1 MLEPLVVMQ
10 DSVAGIPIFVFLS
23 PGVDVA
29 ASVEALGRKV
39 GFTAD
44 NGRYAVVSLG
54 QGQEPI
60 AMAQLTQARAAGGW
74 VLLQNIHL
82 TIDWTAGPLEKA
94 VDKLAVGGHS
104 DFRRALRPA
113 CGCMAGQLWHSA
125 PQFLKPEILQN
136 RLFLSAEPPP
146 LLERALPISLL
157 QNSIKLTNEPPEGL
171 KVPVICTTSA
181 CNACR
186 ENVMTQPSIADPDR
200 GRPTCG
206 ARTASSARS
215 SWRAAPSRPSSAPS
229 CSRCPTSTPRCWS
242 ARSSASATCP
252 APPPARSHAI
262 LISSGPRPAA
272 SGWL

>member
-1 MLEPLVVMQ
+1 M
-10 DSVAGIPIFVFLS
+10 AGIPIFVFLS

-29 ASVEALGRKV
+29 ASVEALGRKL

-94 VDKLAVGGHS
+94 VDKLAAGGHP
-104 DFRRALRPA
+104 DFRRARARPA
-113 CGCMAGQLWHSA
+113 WRCMACIQLPWRTRCPA
-125 PQFLKPEILQN
+125 R

-146 LLERALPISLL
+146 LLERPLPISLL

-171 KVPVICTTSA
+171 KVL
-181 CNACR
+181 
-186 ENVMTQPSIADPDR
+186 
-200 GRPTCG
+200 
-206 ARTASSARS
+206 
-215 SWRAAPSRPSSAPS
+215 
-229 CSRCPTSTPRCWS
+229 
-242 ARSSASATCP
+242 
-252 APPPARSHAI
+252 SHA
-262 LISSGPRPAA
+262 LLLHAA
-272 SGWL
+272 RLTARHGTLQHR